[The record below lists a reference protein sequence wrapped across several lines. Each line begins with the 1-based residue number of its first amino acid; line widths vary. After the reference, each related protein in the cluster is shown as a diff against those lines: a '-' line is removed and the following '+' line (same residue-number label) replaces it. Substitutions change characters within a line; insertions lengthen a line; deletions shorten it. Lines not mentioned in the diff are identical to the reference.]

1 MQVFSV
7 AKIRSKILTFPGK
20 NNKGIILNAHNM
32 MIVLNATSKK
42 LLAVI
47 LALLI
52 IVLGTFFGETQASKG
67 TTEAGKAFL
76 TENALKEGVVSLP
89 SGLQYRVLKSGPK
102 GGKKPKV
109 NTPCLCHYRGTTIEG
124 EEFDSSYNRGEPTK
138 FAPNQVI
145 KGWTEAMQLMSE
157 GDKWEL
163 VIPSELAYGDRA
175 MGPQITPGS
184 VLVFEMEIVK
194 VGV

>member
-1 MQVFSV
+1 M
-7 AKIRSKILTFPGK
+7 AKIRSKFLTFPGK

>member
-1 MQVFSV
+1 MFSF
-7 AKIRSKILTFPGK
+7 SLLLT
-20 NNKGIILNAHNM
+20 L
-32 MIVLNATSKK
+32 S
-42 LLAVI
+42 LL
-47 LALLI
+47 
-52 IVLGTFFGETQASKG
+52 
-67 TTEAGKAFL
+67 
-76 TENALKEGVVSLP
+76 LK
-89 SGLQYRVLKSGPK
+89 QQ
-102 GGKKPKV
+102 
-109 NTPCLCHYRGTTIEG
+109 G

-163 VIPSELAYGDRA
+163 VIPSELAYGDRS

-194 VGV
+194 VGA

>member
-1 MQVFSV
+1 
-7 AKIRSKILTFPGK
+7 
-20 NNKGIILNAHNM
+20 

-102 GGKKPKV
+102 GGK
-109 NTPCLCHYRGTTIEG
+109 
-124 EEFDSSYNRGEPTK
+124 NRK
-138 FAPNQVI
+138 
-145 KGWTEAMQLMSE
+145 
-157 GDKWEL
+157 
-163 VIPSELAYGDRA
+163 
-175 MGPQITPGS
+175 
-184 VLVFEMEIVK
+184 
-194 VGV
+194 

>member
-20 NNKGIILNAHNM
+20 NNKGIILNARNV

-109 NTPCLCHYRGTTIEG
+109 NTPCLCHYRGTTIEVRIYDFFAG
-124 EEFDSSYNRGEPTK
+124 TARVNRV
-138 FAPNQVI
+138 FASTFRARDDRKIFVSFSQAFSLSLWDKI
-145 KGWTEAMQLMSE
+145 EA
-157 GDKWEL
+157 
-163 VIPSELAYGDRA
+163 RR
-175 MGPQITPGS
+175 
-184 VLVFEMEIVK
+184 
-194 VGV
+194 

>member
-1 MQVFSV
+1 M
-7 AKIRSKILTFPGK
+7 AKIRSKFLTFPGK

-194 VGV
+194 VGA

>member
-1 MQVFSV
+1 
-7 AKIRSKILTFPGK
+7 
-20 NNKGIILNAHNM
+20 M

-109 NTPCLCHYRGTTIEG
+109 NTPCLCHYRGTTIE
-124 EEFDSSYNRGEPTK
+124 
-138 FAPNQVI
+138 
-145 KGWTEAMQLMSE
+145 
-157 GDKWEL
+157 
-163 VIPSELAYGDRA
+163 
-175 MGPQITPGS
+175 
-184 VLVFEMEIVK
+184 VLFMTFLQEQRE
-194 VGV
+194 

>member
-1 MQVFSV
+1 MRVAREFFPARSDFAFWCLWVLCSESRRKLQTQRRRVISDASGTCSHASV
-7 AKIRSKILTFPGK
+7 LEKQSFRFVHVNFYININIRTFE
-20 NNKGIILNAHNM
+20 H
-32 MIVLNATSKK
+32 
-42 LLAVI
+42 
-47 LALLI
+47 
-52 IVLGTFFGETQASKG
+52 
-67 TTEAGKAFL
+67 
-76 TENALKEGVVSLP
+76 
-89 SGLQYRVLKSGPK
+89 LQ
-102 GGKKPKV
+102 
-109 NTPCLCHYRGTTIEG
+109 G

-194 VGV
+194 VGA

>member
-1 MQVFSV
+1 MKYS
-7 AKIRSKILTFPGK
+7 RSRG
-20 NNKGIILNAHNM
+20 H
-32 MIVLNATSKK
+32 VL
-42 LLAVI
+42 
-47 LALLI
+47 
-52 IVLGTFFGETQASKG
+52 
-67 TTEAGKAFL
+67 FL
-76 TENALKEGVVSLP
+76 SLSHTHTPSLFLK
-89 SGLQYRVLKSGPK
+89 QQ
-102 GGKKPKV
+102 
-109 NTPCLCHYRGTTIEG
+109 G

-163 VIPSELAYGDRA
+163 VIPSELAYGDRS

-194 VGV
+194 VGA

>member
-1 MQVFSV
+1 VYYLRASFFSRDRILLFGV
-7 AKIRSKILTFPGK
+7 CGYCALRAGESFTKPRDGRVTSGASGTCSHASVLEKQSFRFVHVNFYININIRTFE
-20 NNKGIILNAHNM
+20 H
-32 MIVLNATSKK
+32 
-42 LLAVI
+42 
-47 LALLI
+47 
-52 IVLGTFFGETQASKG
+52 
-67 TTEAGKAFL
+67 
-76 TENALKEGVVSLP
+76 
-89 SGLQYRVLKSGPK
+89 LQ
-102 GGKKPKV
+102 
-109 NTPCLCHYRGTTIEG
+109 G

-194 VGV
+194 VGA

>member
-1 MQVFSV
+1 MGGSGGGHP
-7 AKIRSKILTFPGK
+7 T
-20 NNKGIILNAHNM
+20 
-32 MIVLNATSKK
+32 
-42 LLAVI
+42 
-47 LALLI
+47 
-52 IVLGTFFGETQASKG
+52 AS
-67 TTEAGKAFL
+67 
-76 TENALKEGVVSLP
+76 S
-89 SGLQYRVLKSGPK
+89 
-102 GGKKPKV
+102 
-109 NTPCLCHYRGTTIEG
+109 PCSCHYEG
-124 EEFDSSYNRGEPTK
+124 RTAQNYPDGKVFDSSYQRNAPST

>member
-1 MQVFSV
+1 
-7 AKIRSKILTFPGK
+7 
-20 NNKGIILNAHNM
+20 
-32 MIVLNATSKK
+32 MIVLTATSKK

-52 IVLGTFFGETQASKG
+52 IVLGTFFGETNASRG

-109 NTPCLCHYRGTTIEG
+109 NTPCLCHYRGTTIEVLLRL
-124 EEFDSSYNRGEPTK
+124 FRASR
-138 FAPNQVI
+138 
-145 KGWTEAMQLMSE
+145 SE
-157 GDKWEL
+157 SMR
-163 VIPSELAYGDRA
+163 VRIVNVSRA
-175 MGPQITPGS
+175 R
-184 VLVFEMEIVK
+184 
-194 VGV
+194 

>member
-1 MQVFSV
+1 
-7 AKIRSKILTFPGK
+7 
-20 NNKGIILNAHNM
+20 

-52 IVLGTFFGETQASKG
+52 IVLGTFFGETQASRG

-76 TENALKEGVVSLP
+76 TENALKEGVVSLA

-194 VGV
+194 VGA

>member
-1 MQVFSV
+1 MVFMK
-7 AKIRSKILTFPGK
+7 AKIRSVSSFSPGRK
-20 NNKGIILNAHNM
+20 NKGIITKHTNT

-52 IVLGTFFGETQASKG
+52 IVLGTFFGETQASRG

-109 NTPCLCHYRGTTIEG
+109 NTPCLCHYRGTTIE
-124 EEFDSSYNRGEPTK
+124 
-138 FAPNQVI
+138 
-145 KGWTEAMQLMSE
+145 
-157 GDKWEL
+157 
-163 VIPSELAYGDRA
+163 
-175 MGPQITPGS
+175 
-184 VLVFEMEIVK
+184 VLFMTFLQEQRE
-194 VGV
+194 